1 MYLSL
6 SGRKS
11 SGGAW
16 IGIVPSGLSTYGADN
31 WGKKRVK
38 LNRQS
43 KEKREREKKRK
54 KKKDPF
60 IRERESPSMATSPPS
75 SSPSASFSS
84 PSLYP
89 SSHSSCHS
97 PPLLS
102 SKSFLLLVSPL
113 QSIRSSSSPPLNL
126 PANHA
131 TLPSP
136 LFSGRSHPV
145 SPPNLNFL
153 IGPSTF
159 LLLFRPFCLVRVLL
173 CCCGFSCWH

>member
-38 LNRQS
+38 LTD
-43 KEKREREKKRK
+43 KEGKKRK

-113 QSIRSSSSPPLNL
+113 QSIRSSSPPSNL

-145 SPPNLNFL
+145 PPPNLNFL
-153 IGPSTF
+153 IGSSTF